1 MGPVKKFAVSASA
14 AAGIAAATILMSP
27 VAPAQAATC
36 STDAQ
41 IGTLAGTGWAL
52 CSGTGV
58 TQTRVVL
65 FCQNSGGSYTTV
77 YGPWVANSVKS
88 NAKCSST
95 SWPISVGYQTI

>member
-1 MGPVKKFAVSASA
+1 MVRIKKFAASAAA
-14 AAGIAAATILMSP
+14 AAGIAAATALMSP
-27 VAPAQAATC
+27 AAPAQAATC

-41 IGTLAGTGWAL
+41 IGTPGGTGWAL

-65 FCQNSGGSYTTV
+65 FCQASSGGYTTV

-88 NAKCSST
+88 NAKCSGT